1 MTEKIK
7 AVLVEWAEMVLK
19 NQAHWDMDDIHKA
32 IQKLYEISIF
42 QKFLTEESSNSERWK
57 RHQAELSAVLDTL
70 TGPRTNFTEKKEDL
84 EVPPMMETIKNMVTE
99 MPEPENYERLFDS
112 VEKPPVF
119 VPKAPKTAEKDDKPE
134 QSIVEAEE
142 RKNLNDHFAKSLSID
157 LNDRMAFIKHL
168 FQDNIKSYE
177 AVISQIVTFE
187 QWHEVEDFLGG
198 KVKIEYPHW
207 EEKKPIEERF
217 LAILKNSFKS

>member
-7 AVLVEWAEMVLK
+7 AALVEWAEMVLK

-70 TGPRTNFTEKKEDL
+70 TGPRINFTEKKEDL

-99 MPEPENYERLFDS
+99 MPEPENYERLFET
-112 VEKPPVF
+112 VEETPTF
-119 VPKAPKTAEKDDKPE
+119 VPKANETIEKQPE
-134 QSIVEAEE
+134 MKVSQTEE
-142 RKNLNDHFAKSLSID
+142 RKNLNDQFAKILSID
-157 LNDRMAFIKHL
+157 LNDRLAVIKHL
-168 FQDNIKSYE
+168 FEGDTKNYE
-177 AVISQIVTFE
+177 RVLAQVVTFDS
-187 QWHEVEDFLGG
+187 WSEVSHFIEVQVQTEYNNWEG
-198 KVKIEYPHW
+198 K
-207 EEKKPIEERF
+207 EE
-217 LAILKNSFKS
+217 